1 MVRFACPVGRL
12 TDGWA
17 EEPQGNLFFS
27 AYNTAAILHLLVSFF
42 PEYVAL
48 SVDWKIYKDED
59 HIWLYPLP
67 TCCLH
72 RASCLKM
79 NE

>member
-1 MVRFACPVGRL
+1 MARFAGTVGRL

-27 AYNTAAILHLLVSFF
+27 AYNTAVILHLLVSFF
-42 PEYVAL
+42 EKYIAL
-48 SVDWKIYKDED
+48 SVDWKSLKQED
-59 HIWLYPLP
+59 HIWFYPSAYLLP
-67 TCCLH
+67 TQGLMF
-72 RASCLKM
+72 K

>member
-1 MVRFACPVGRL
+1 MVRFAGTVGRL

-27 AYNTAAILHLLVSFF
+27 AYNTVVILHLLVSFF
-42 PEYVAL
+42 EKYIALPE
-48 SVDWKIYKDED
+48 DWKSLKEED
-59 HIWLYPLP
+59 HIWFYPSAHLLP
-67 TCCLH
+67 TQGLTF
-72 RASCLKM
+72 K